1 MKNIPILRHFFV
13 IIRIFLLSL
22 YKNQQNFY
30 YLFYYQ
36 GITILMAHFKTI
48 KTVFFLMTSNYT
60 FIYDG
65 ECPFCNHFA
74 ELLEIKSKITNIKI
88 LDGRK
93 NLTLIRSLLDKGYDL
108 DKGAILLKDK
118 DIFHGADA
126 INTICKQI
134 NNPSSSLLLLLSKVF
149 KSNKRTNLIFPL
161 LVRARRFTLIS
172 KGIST
177 SLV

>member
-1 MKNIPILRHFFV
+1 
-13 IIRIFLLSL
+13 
-22 YKNQQNFY
+22 
-30 YLFYYQ
+30 
-36 GITILMAHFKTI
+36 
-48 KTVFFLMTSNYT
+48 MTSNYT

-74 ELLEIKSKITNIKI
+74 ELLEIKSKINNVNI
-88 LDGRK
+88 LDGRQ
-93 NLTLIRSLLDKGYDL
+93 NLTLIESLFQKGYDL

-126 INTICKQI
+126 INTICQQI
-134 NNPSSSLLLLLSKVF
+134 NNPSSRLLLLLSKVF
-149 KSNKRTNLIFPL
+149 KSNKRTKLIFPL
-161 LVRARRFTLIS
+161 LVRARRLALIS

>member
-1 MKNIPILRHFFV
+1 
-13 IIRIFLLSL
+13 
-22 YKNQQNFY
+22 
-30 YLFYYQ
+30 
-36 GITILMAHFKTI
+36 
-48 KTVFFLMTSNYT
+48 MTSNYT

-74 ELLEIKSKITNIKI
+74 ELLEIKSNISKIKV

-93 NLTLIRSLLDKGYDL
+93 NLTLIKSLLEKGYDI
-108 DKGAILLKDK
+108 DKGAILLKDE

-134 NNPSSSLLLLLSKVF
+134 NNPSSSLLLLLSSVF
-149 KSNKRTNLIFPL
+149 KSNKRTNMLFPL
-161 LVRARRFTLIS
+161 LVRARRLVLTS

-177 SLV
+177 TLV

>member
-1 MKNIPILRHFFV
+1 MN
-13 IIRIFLLSL
+13 
-22 YKNQQNFY
+22 
-30 YLFYYQ
+30 
-36 GITILMAHFKTI
+36 
-48 KTVFFLMTSNYT
+48 SNYT

-74 ELLEIKSKITNIKI
+74 ELLEIKSKINNIKI

-93 NLTLIRSLLDKGYDL
+93 NLTLINSLLEKGYDL
-108 DKGAILLKDK
+108 DRGAILLLDK
-118 DIFHGADA
+118 EIFHGAEA

-134 NNPSSSLLLLLSKVF
+134 NNPSSNLLFLLSRVF
-149 KSNKRTNLIFPL
+149 KSNKRTKILFPL
-161 LVRARRFTLIS
+161 LVRARRLALIS

>member
-1 MKNIPILRHFFV
+1 MN
-13 IIRIFLLSL
+13 
-22 YKNQQNFY
+22 
-30 YLFYYQ
+30 
-36 GITILMAHFKTI
+36 AD
-48 KTVFFLMTSNYT
+48 YT

-93 NLTLIRSLLDKGYDL
+93 NLNLIKSLLDKGYDL
-108 DKGAILLKDK
+108 DKGAILLKDEE
-118 DIFHGADA
+118 IFHGADA

-134 NNPSSSLLLLLSKVF
+134 NNPSSNLLLLLSRVF
-149 KSNKRTNLIFPL
+149 KSTKRTNLLFPL
-161 LVRARRFTLIS
+161 LIRARRFALIS

-177 SLV
+177 SFV

>member
-1 MKNIPILRHFFV
+1 MN
-13 IIRIFLLSL
+13 
-22 YKNQQNFY
+22 
-30 YLFYYQ
+30 
-36 GITILMAHFKTI
+36 T
-48 KTVFFLMTSNYT
+48 NYT

-93 NLTLIRSLLDKGYDL
+93 NLTLINSLMEKGYDL
-108 DKGAILLKDK
+108 DKGAILMKDE
-118 DIFHGADA
+118 DIFHGAEA
-126 INTICKQI
+126 INIICKQI
-134 NNPSSSLLLLLSKVF
+134 NHPTSSLLLLLSRVF
-149 KSNKRTNLIFPL
+149 KSNKRTTLLFPL
-161 LVRARRFTLIS
+161 LVRARRFALIS

>member
-1 MKNIPILRHFFV
+1 
-13 IIRIFLLSL
+13 
-22 YKNQQNFY
+22 
-30 YLFYYQ
+30 
-36 GITILMAHFKTI
+36 
-48 KTVFFLMTSNYT
+48 MTTHYT

-93 NLTLIRSLLDKGYDL
+93 NLTLINSLLDKGYDL
-108 DKGAILLKDK
+108 DKGAILLKNEE
-118 DIFHGADA
+118 IFHGAEA

-134 NNPSSSLLLLLSKVF
+134 INPSSSLLLLLSKVF
-149 KSNKRTNLIFPL
+149 KSTKRTKVLFPF
-161 LVRARRFTLIS
+161 LVRARRLALIS

>member
-1 MKNIPILRHFFV
+1 
-13 IIRIFLLSL
+13 
-22 YKNQQNFY
+22 
-30 YLFYYQ
+30 
-36 GITILMAHFKTI
+36 
-48 KTVFFLMTSNYT
+48 MTSNYT

-93 NLTLIRSLLDKGYDL
+93 NLNLINSLLDKGYDL
-108 DKGAILLKDK
+108 DKGAILMIDE
-118 DIFHGADA
+118 DIFHGAEA
-126 INTICKQI
+126 INTICKKI
-134 NNPSSSLLLLLSKVF
+134 NNPSSSLLLVLSRIF
-149 KSNKRTNLIFPL
+149 KSTKRTKLLFPL
-161 LVRARRFTLIS
+161 LVRARRLALIS

>member
-1 MKNIPILRHFFV
+1 
-13 IIRIFLLSL
+13 
-22 YKNQQNFY
+22 
-30 YLFYYQ
+30 
-36 GITILMAHFKTI
+36 
-48 KTVFFLMTSNYT
+48 MTSNYT

-65 ECPFCNHFA
+65 KCPFCNHFA

-93 NLTLIRSLLDKGYDL
+93 NLTLIESLLEKGYDL
-108 DKGAILLKDK
+108 DNGAILLKDE
-118 DIFHGADA
+118 DIFHGAEA

-134 NNPSSSLLLLLSKVF
+134 SNPSSSLLLLLSRVF
-149 KSNKRTNLIFPL
+149 KSNKRTKMIFPFL
-161 LVRARRFTLIS
+161 IRARRLALIS

>member
-1 MKNIPILRHFFV
+1 MS
-13 IIRIFLLSL
+13 IFN
-22 YKNQQNFY
+22 YPQKFY
-30 YLFYYQ
+30 FLFYYQ
-36 GITILMAHFKTI
+36 LINLPLAYFKKI
-48 KTVFFLMTSNYT
+48 NTVFQMTSNIT

-74 ELLEIKSKITNIKI
+74 ELLEIKSTIKNIKI

-93 NLTLIRSLLDKGYDL
+93 NLTLMASLFEKGYDL
-108 DKGAILLKDK
+108 DKGAILLKDN
-118 DIFHGADA
+118 DIFHGPEA

-149 KSNKRTNLIFPL
+149 KSTKRTKVLFPFLI
-161 LVRARRFTLIS
+161 RARRLALIS